1 MENER
6 TILCDIRINDATQLG
21 TDDFAGELDLDGER
35 VMIFHKGLGG
45 YIKTI
50 QEDNDRLNRERL
62 KEVKVLSSEEPI
74 QSSVNMGIV
83 YFAMGLLAGAG
94 IVGFTIGAI
103 S

>member
-1 MENER
+1 MLDFASIER

-62 KEVKVLSSEEPI
+62 KEVKVLSSAP
-74 QSSVNMGIV
+74 SRRM
-83 YFAMGLLAGAG
+83 
-94 IVGFTIGAI
+94 AI
-103 S
+103 WTK